1 MVVKRENNRKAD
13 FFKKRL
19 VFQGLR
25 QWVLLLRKP
34 PSKLLTSSSSCC
46 PPCMN
51 LRAESLG
58 FFSSRLHIFLFFYGF
73 ITFTSCTHLYLFLY
87 HVLYWEQQKKKT
99 KVGTLFGLE
108 INFERIHP
116 RIHVFKA
123 YFGILNVISNNPSFF
138 FFFFWVFLLELN

>member
-87 HVLYWEQQKKKT
+87 HVLYWEQQKKKQRLGPCLVW
-99 KVGTLFGLE
+99 KLTLKESTHAHKYSKPILGFLMSSLT
-108 INFERIHP
+108 IH
-116 RIHVFKA
+116 
-123 YFGILNVISNNPSFF
+123 FF
-138 FFFFWVFLLELN
+138 FFFGSFCWSWIK